1 MARAS
6 SLALVLLSATIFSAV
21 PVYAESAVV
30 LDEMDSLSSA
40 DLGLNGATLDP
51 SGSWVLAFGEE
62 SVMKMINAADPS
74 IQVPMPAIGEA
85 VLNDA
90 DYHPGGLTALIVG
103 EGGVALR
110 LSLIHI

>member
-40 DLGLNGATLDP
+40 L
-51 SGSWVLAFGEE
+51 F
-62 SVMKMINAADPS
+62 
-74 IQVPMPAIGEA
+74 
-85 VLNDA
+85 
-90 DYHPGGLTALIVG
+90 
-103 EGGVALR
+103 
-110 LSLIHI
+110 

>member
-6 SLALVLLSATIFSAV
+6 SLALILLSATLFSAA

-30 LDEMDSLSSA
+30 LDEMDSLSST

-51 SGSWVLAFGEE
+51 SGRWVLAYGEE
-62 SVMKMINAADPS
+62 SMMKMINAADPS
-74 IQVPMPAIGEA
+74 IQVPMPVVGET
-85 VLNDA
+85 VLN
-90 DYHPGGLTALIVG
+90 
-103 EGGVALR
+103 